1 MLSARTLSESEK
13 APKVCSAGSGAEKA
27 SKCCCSAADL
37 KGALAIGLG

>member
-27 SKCCCSAADL
+27 SKCSAADL